1 MLLARRDMRLAG
13 QNIESHGVAGKILWN
28 KELLVVLVGVVDSHF
43 GNGWYCLQL
52 TTMRHFNIHGAGGLW
67 KAGGMRLEE

>member
-1 MLLARRDMRLAG
+1 MLERDLLVSG
-13 QNIESHGVAGKILWN
+13 QNIELEGVAGKILWN
-28 KELLVVLVGVVDSHF
+28 KELLAAWYGVIDSHF

-52 TTMRHFNIHGAGGLW
+52 TTMRHFNIHGVDGLW